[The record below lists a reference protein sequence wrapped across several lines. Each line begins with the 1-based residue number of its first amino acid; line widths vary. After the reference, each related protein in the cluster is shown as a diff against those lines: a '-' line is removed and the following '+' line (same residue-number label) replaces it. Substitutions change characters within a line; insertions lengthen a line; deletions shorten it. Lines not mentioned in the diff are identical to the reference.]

1 MKKRFFTMVIAAFT
15 VLSLNI
21 TGMAVY
27 ADEEDIPE
35 AVEEIVDEN
44 ETVYEPVYT
53 IKTEDREEINLY
65 FSWED
70 EYLGSEISINVL
82 DPYFPDLDGQSGE
95 YYSSADNIPLSE
107 NEILETA
114 EFEYKDKEGYD
125 VKGRKFYI
133 LSIDP
138 DDPDARYAG
147 HEVFYRDQKNAK
159 IVTITADDGHE
170 FTVIYDLVDGE
181 YVHSGGYSYLPD
193 RHKAEGTD
201 YQGYFADD
209 SFTPEDI
216 PLNDNEQLFNVVYTL
231 DKGAE
236 KVRITKYYIACL
248 DFDDPYAKYA
258 GFTEE
263 PLETSAPDTGN
274 IPVTAAGAAMVIS
287 AAVMSV
293 CGKSMRRKK
302 D

>member
-44 ETVYEPVYT
+44 EIEINDPVYT
-53 IKTEDREEINLY
+53 INTEDREEVCLY
-65 FSWED
+65 FSQEG
-70 EYLGSEISINVL
+70 EYTGSMISINVL
-82 DPYFPDLDGQSGE
+82 EPYFPDGDGKSE
-95 YYSSADNIPLSE
+95 KYYSSEDDIPLSE

-114 EFEYKDKEGYD
+114 EFEYTNKDGIT
-125 VKGRKFYI
+125 VTGRKFYI

-159 IVTITADDGHE
+159 IVTITSDDGHE

-216 PLNDNEQLFNVVYTL
+216 PLNGNEQLFNVVYTL

-248 DFDDPYAKYA
+248 DYNDPYVKYA

-274 IPVTAAGAAMVIS
+274 IPVTAAGAALVIS

-293 CGKSMRRKK
+293 CGKSMRRK
-302 D
+302 

>member
-1 MKKRFFTMVIAAFT
+1 MKKRFLTTVVAAFA
-15 VLSLNI
+15 VLSLNV

-35 AVEEIVDEN
+35 AVEELVDEN
-44 ETVYEPVYT
+44 EMEINEKIYT
-53 IKTEDREEINLY
+53 IKTEDREEVNLY
-65 FSWED
+65 FSWAD
-70 EYLGSEISINVL
+70 EYMGSEISINVL

-114 EFEYKDKEGYD
+114 EFEYTNKDGIT

-147 HEVFYRDQKNAK
+147 HEVFYREKKNAK
-159 IVTITADDGHE
+159 IVTITSDDGHD

-181 YVHSGGYSYLPD
+181 YVHSGGYSYRPD
-193 RHKAEGTD
+193 RHKEAGTND
-201 YQGYFADD
+201 KDRFTDD
-209 SFTPEDI
+209 SFI
-216 PLNDNEQLFNVVYTL
+216 PLNDNEQLFNVVYTI

-236 KVRITKYYIACL
+236 KVRITKYYIACT
-248 DFDDPYAKYA
+248 DYNASYVKYA

-263 PLETSAPDTGN
+263 PLETSAPNTGN
-274 IPVTAAGAAMVIS
+274 IPVKTAGAVLVMS